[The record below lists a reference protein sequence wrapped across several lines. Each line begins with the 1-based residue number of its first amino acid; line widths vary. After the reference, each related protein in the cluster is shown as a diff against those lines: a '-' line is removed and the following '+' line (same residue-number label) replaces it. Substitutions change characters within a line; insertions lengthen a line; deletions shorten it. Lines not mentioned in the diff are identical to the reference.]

1 LLQEAPGHLFLEHEI
16 EDFASFLQLAMLN
29 GWGGY
34 VLTQANYV
42 NAFFS
47 HDQFIDFHAALDENL
62 EEVRKVFPTSRQP
75 AT

>member
-1 LLQEAPGHLFLEHEI
+1 
-16 EDFASFLQLAMLN
+16 MLN

-47 HDQFIDFHAALDENL
+47 HDEYIDFFAVLDKNL
-62 EEVRKVFPTSRQP
+62 EGIRKEFGPTECQTKSDVQ
-75 AT
+75 

>member
-1 LLQEAPGHLFLEHEI
+1 
-16 EDFASFLQLAMLN
+16 MLN

-47 HDQFIDFHAALDENL
+47 HDECIDFFAAQDGNL
-62 EEVRKVFPTSRQP
+62 AEVCKEFGTVEHPKKP
-75 AT
+75 DLPG